1 MILGRLSGKLG
12 GQTAYKNPLKKY
24 QLLDTVR
31 EALGLCFG
39 VLVSLQVAFQDPPPR
54 QSEVTTRSRG
64 GPF

>member
-1 MILGRLSGKLG
+1 MILGRFGGKLG
-12 GQTAYKNPLKKY
+12 GQTAYKKRQKNE

-39 VLVSLQVAFQDPPPR
+39 VLGSLQVAFQDPPPR
-54 QSEVTTRSRG
+54 QSVVTTRSRG